1 VNLKRTFLTAAV
13 LAAATPMAHAVDLC
27 RHEAVREAI
36 RIEHDLRPVKE
47 IYDIATNPT
56 GFVIKTVGNEVGIR
70 IPKWVGYAIDPRGA
84 VRAEVMKRA
93 RAQLK
98 KSAGLQD
105 DCAVRAESAEEEGDI
120 GPLPQPEQESV
131 SP

>member
-1 VNLKRTFLTAAV
+1 VPGGAV
-13 LAAATPMAHAVDLC
+13 LAAATSMAHAVDLC

-47 IYDIATNPT
+47 IYDIATHPT

-93 RAQLK
+93 RPAEEVR
-98 KSAGLQD
+98 GLQN
-105 DCAVRAESAEEEGDI
+105 DCAAQAESAEEEGDI

-131 SP
+131 SL